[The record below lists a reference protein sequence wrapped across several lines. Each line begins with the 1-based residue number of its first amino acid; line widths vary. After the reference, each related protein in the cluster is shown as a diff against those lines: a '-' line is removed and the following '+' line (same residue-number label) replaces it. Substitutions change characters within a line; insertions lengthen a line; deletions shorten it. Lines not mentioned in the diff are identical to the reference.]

1 VIELSNV
8 TVRLGD
14 RRALHD
20 ISLSFPSGGLIAVIG
35 PNGAGKTT
43 LLKAIAG
50 LVPLRGR
57 IALDGRDTAGMA
69 PAERARKIAYLP
81 QGNVVHWPI
90 SVRDAVAIGRTA
102 HGASPSR
109 LAPADRAA
117 IERALATTDIAHLAH
132 RPVTELSGGERARV
146 MLARALAIEAPI
158 LLADEPT
165 AALDPAHQ
173 LDVMALLARAA
184 ASGGTIL
191 AALHDLTLAA
201 RFADRTL
208 VLSSGMIAADGP
220 PGETLTPALLDSVF
234 GIAALH
240 LTHDGAPLVVPWSR
254 REDMRR

>member
-8 TVRLGD
+8 SVRLGD
-14 RRALHD
+14 RTALHD
-20 ISLSFPSGGLIAVIG
+20 IDLSFPAGGLIVVLG

-50 LVPLRGR
+50 LVPASGR
-57 IALDGRDTAGMA
+57 IALDGHDAAGMRQ
-69 PAERARKIAYLP
+69 AERARKIAYLP
-81 QGNVVHWPI
+81 QGNVAHWPI

-109 LAPADRAA
+109 LGPADDDA
-117 IERALATTDIAHLAH
+117 IDRALALTDTAHLAC
-132 RPVTELSGGERARV
+132 RAVTALSGGERARV
-146 MLARALAIEAPI
+146 MLARALATEAPI

-173 LDVMALLARAA
+173 LDVMSLLARTA

-191 AALHDLTLAA
+191 AALHDLPRAA
-201 RFADRTL
+201 RFAHRAV
-208 VLSSGMIAADGP
+208 VLSGGRIAADGP
-220 PGETLTPALLDSVF
+220 PRDTLTPRLLESVF

-240 LTHDGAPLVVPWSR
+240 LTHEGAPLVVPWLR
-254 REDMRR
+254 QEDMRR